1 MRKINSQRRV
11 AAGPVKAPSRHTFPR
26 KPGTR
31 SPPPLSSS
39 VGGTPTV
46 TPQYLIYLPY
56 HTYKPSTCSHP
67 FFVDEATILSWSTSR
82 RCCRPRLAQ
91 RKCRPPLSRLC
102 CCRRHRCR
110 RHRCRRRS
118 RCDWHRYNAAGN
130 ERTNLL
136 W

>member
-46 TPQYLIYLPY
+46 TPQYLIYVPY
-56 HTYKPSTCSHP
+56 DTYKPSTCSHP
-67 FFVDEATILSWSTSR
+67 FFVDEATIL
-82 RCCRPRLAQ
+82 CRHLLLAAAAA
-91 RKCRPPLSRLC
+91 RPSLNA
-102 CCRRHRCR
+102 
-110 RHRCRRRS
+110 
-118 RCDWHRYNAAGN
+118 NAALPSLAFVVLAAIVVATAVGAIK
-130 ERTNLL
+130 
-136 W
+136 